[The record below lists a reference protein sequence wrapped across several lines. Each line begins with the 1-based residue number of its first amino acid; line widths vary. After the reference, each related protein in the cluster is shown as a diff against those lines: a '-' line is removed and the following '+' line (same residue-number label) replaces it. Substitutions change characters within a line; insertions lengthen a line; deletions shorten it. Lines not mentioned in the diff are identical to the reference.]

1 MGKFLTGKAR
11 LQQTDRKRIFKLL
24 DNVVYRANDGK
35 IYLAPRNMY
44 TDGYTIPLW
53 ISWLAGSPIDY
64 DVRCCAIH
72 DQLCYNHQ
80 ALMINLTELELM
92 EKGYL
97 RYSKRAD
104 MWVCEDVPAEFLCTK
119 KVSKCFANNM
129 LFDCM
134 LAADESFIDSFRT
147 RFGTIFNIGW
157 YKNLIKKVVFKLE
170 LDKVYRED
178 YWREKTAAY
187 K

>member
-1 MGKFLTGKAR
+1 
-11 LQQTDRKRIFKLL
+11 
-24 DNVVYRANDGK
+24 
-35 IYLAPRNMY
+35 
-44 TDGYTIPLW
+44 
-53 ISWLAGSPIDY
+53 
-64 DVRCCAIH
+64 
-72 DQLCYNHQ
+72 
-80 ALMINLTELELM
+80 
-92 EKGYL
+92 
-97 RYSKRAD
+97 
-104 MWVCEDVPAEFLCTK
+104 
-119 KVSKCFANNM
+119 M

-178 YWREKTAAY
+178 YWRDKTANY